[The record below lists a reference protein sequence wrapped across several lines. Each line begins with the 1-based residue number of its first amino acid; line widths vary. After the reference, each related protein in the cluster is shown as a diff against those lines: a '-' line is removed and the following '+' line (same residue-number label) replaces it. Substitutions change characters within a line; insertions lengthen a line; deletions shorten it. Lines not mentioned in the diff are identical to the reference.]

1 MQTPSSIFF
10 LFEIKSKNSF
20 SEISEFPSLLLKE
33 KYPLY
38 HTQFLLGYLYSEELI
53 NKCLEENLNLDL
65 RCDLVTKELVDRFHQ
80 KGLEVNTWTVDS
92 KEEYERLKKCGVDYI
107 TTNILE

>member
-1 MQTPSSIFF
+1 MQIASTMASYSLGEADI
-10 LFEIKSKNSF
+10 LRRAMSKKK
-20 SEISEFPSLLLKE
+20 EDIILKE
-33 KYPLY
+33 RPKFIKGA
-38 HTQFLLGYLYSEELI
+38 TDNGYSEELI